1 MAGIIGDAGGGGS
14 VETVV
19 PSHGGIGSAQVVD
32 SKGRSV
38 VFQHSVIRRVQE
50 RSGDLLTTSKLT
62 VMRRASSAFEA
73 AFSPDVIA
81 YASGNASEVSDPY
94 LGPLLAKWGGTS
106 FNGGIY
112 RLVRPQDI
120 GGWFRIAEGA
130 FPSFR
135 DRLLPFGIDWL
146 GRLFALDLGRTVTG
160 SPAVTLLE
168 PGTGEA
174 LEIPCTAESFHESE
188 LIEYREESLAAS
200 FLEAWLRAG
209 GSPPA
214 LSECVAYRQPL
225 FLGGS
230 DTVENL
236 ELADLHVY
244 WGLAEQLIRKVRGL
258 PTGTVVNEVSL
269 RNDR

>member
-1 MAGIIGDAGGGGS
+1 MS
-14 VETVV
+14 RT
-19 PSHGGIGSAQVVD
+19 
-32 SKGRSV
+32 
-38 VFQHSVIRRVQE
+38 
-50 RSGDLLTTSKLT
+50 
-62 VMRRASSAFEA
+62 SSAFEA
-73 AFSPDVIA
+73 AFTPDAIA
-81 YASGNASEVSDPY
+81 SASVTASEVSEPY

-106 FNGGIY
+106 FNGGMY
-112 RLVRPQDI
+112 RLIRPEDI
-120 GGWFRIAEGA
+120 EDWVRIAEGA

-209 GSPPA
+209 GTPPA
-214 LSECVAYRQPL
+214 LNECVAYRKPL

-236 ELADLHVY
+236 ELTDLHLY
-244 WGLAEQLIRKVRGL
+244 WGIAEQLIRKVRGL
-258 PTGTVVNEVSL
+258 PLGTVVEDVSL
-269 RNDR
+269 RK